1 MKKIYRTLFRTVPV
15 ILFMLLTG
23 VAFAQSRLVT
33 GTISDVSGFGL
44 PGVNVIKKGTAI
56 GTTTDGSGKYSIEA
70 ADEDILVFSFI
81 GYQTQE
87 IRVGTQTLIN
97 VVMSEDIA
105 TLDEIVVV
113 GYGTQKKTDL
123 TGAVSRVDEST
134 LKASIVT
141 DRKSVV

>member
-141 DRKSVV
+141 NIDQA